1 MNFEK
6 NIKEIEKKIGYTF
19 KDKSLLRQAFTR
31 TSYCNEGGRREMGY
45 QSNEVLE
52 FFGDGILSASIIT
65 IFLRK
70 FSARYSHGIKTNFA
84 EGDFTVIRSKL
95 SDKKNLSSAVLKMG
109 IQEFLLMGTGDAR
122 LGVNTEPSVMED
134 LFESIIGAVYIDSG
148 MDMEKTISVVSGMLD
163 ITEFLAA
170 DGKVSTAASQSFKNQ
185 LQEWCADKKR
195 RLPQPEYKT
204 VAERGPEHKK
214 VYERACYI
222 GDRLVAVGTGKNQ
235 KAADAD
241 AAERALGILKSE
253 AESAEVEKMA
263 KKSAEALAGLRA
275 YAKEKKLLGPEF
287 KDIGESALSTPER
300 REYVI
305 SCTLGGVTESAAAP
319 DKATA
324 RAMAA
329 EKVLIKVKPAVKP
342 EPKSVK
348 ASGTKPVMKH
358 NAKPGG
364 KQAQMKKSLTHPKR
378 KKGARG

>member
-1 MNFEK
+1 MDFEK
-6 NIKEIEKKIGYTF
+6 NIKVIEKKIGYTF

-31 TSYCNEGGRREMGY
+31 TSYCNEGGRRDMGY

-70 FSARYSHGIKTNFA
+70 FSARYSHGIKTNLA

-95 SDKKNLSSAVLKMG
+95 SDKKNLSGAVLKMG
-109 IQEFLLMGTGDAR
+109 LQEFLLMGAGDAR

-134 LFESIIGAVYIDSG
+134 LFESIIGAVYIDS
-148 MDMEKTISVVSGMLD
+148 DMNLEKTISVVSGMLD
-163 ITEFLAA
+163 IADFLSAG
-170 DGKVSTAASQSFKNQ
+170 GKVGTAASQSFKNQ

-204 VAERGPEHKK
+204 VSEKGPEHKK

-222 GDRLVAVGTGKNQ
+222 GERLVSVGTGKNQ

-241 AAERALGILKSE
+241 AAERALGILKAE
-253 AESAEVEKMA
+253 AESAAVELQA
-263 KKSAEALAGLRA
+263 KKSIEALASLRA
-275 YAKEKKLLGPEF
+275 YAKSKKLVGPEF
-287 KDIGESALSTPER
+287 KDIGESAASTPSK
-300 REYVI
+300 REYLI
-305 SCTLGGVTESAAAP
+305 SCTLDGVTETAAAS

-329 EKVLIKVKPAVKP
+329 EKVFCRVSVKANPKSKNTAKPAVK
-342 EPKSVK
+342 
-348 ASGTKPVMKH
+348 
-358 NAKPGG
+358 
-364 KQAQMKKSLTHPKR
+364 QAEKKKSLAHSKR

>member
-6 NIKEIEKKIGYTF
+6 NIKEIEKRIGYTF

-70 FSARYSHGIKTNFA
+70 FSARYSHGIKTNLA

-95 SDKKNLSSAVLKMG
+95 SDKKNLSGAVLKMG
-109 IQEFLLMGTGDAR
+109 IQEYLLMGAGDAR

-134 LFESIIGAVYIDSG
+134 LFESIIGAVYIDTD

-163 ITEFLAA
+163 IAEFLSA
-170 DGKVSTAASQSFKNQ
+170 DGRVGTAASQSFKNQ

-204 VAERGPEHKK
+204 VSEKGPEHKK

-241 AAERALGILKSE
+241 AAERALEILKAE
-253 AESAEVEKMA
+253 AQSAENEVRA

-275 YAKEKKLLGPEF
+275 YAKSKKLVGPEF
-287 KDIGESALSTPER
+287 KDVGESAASTPER

-305 SCTLGGVTESAAAP
+305 SCTLNGVTESAAAP

-324 RAMAA
+324 RALAA
-329 EKVLIKVKPAVKP
+329 ERVLLRVAPPVKPTPKSIKTVAVKP
-342 EPKSVK
+342 GVRK
-348 ASGTKPVMKH
+348 
-358 NAKPGG
+358 NAKATQRPIE
-364 KQAQMKKSLTHPKR
+364 KKKSLARVKG

>member
-1 MNFEK
+1 MDFEK
-6 NIKEIEKKIGYTF
+6 NIMQIEKKIGYVF

-31 TSYCNEGGRREMGY
+31 TSYCNEGGRRDLGY

-70 FSARYSHGIKTNFA
+70 FSTRYTHGIKTNLA

-95 SDKKNLSSAVLKMG
+95 SDKKNLSSAVSKIGLE
-109 IQEFLLMGTGDAR
+109 EFLLMGAGDAR

-148 MDMEKTISVVSGMLD
+148 MDMEKTISVVAGMLD
-163 ITEFLAA
+163 ISAVLSAE
-170 DGKVSTAASQSFKNQ
+170 GKATISANQSFKNQ

-204 VAERGPEHKK
+204 VSEKGPEHKK

-222 GDRLVAVGTGKNQ
+222 GGRLVAVGAGKNQ

-241 AAERALGILKSE
+241 AAERALGILKAE
-253 AESAEVEKMA
+253 AESAENELRA

-275 YAKEKKLLGPEF
+275 YAKQKKLVGPEF
-287 KDIGESALSTPER
+287 KDIGESAASTPQR

-305 SCTLGGVTESAAAP
+305 SCTLEGVTETATAP

-329 EKVLIKVKPAVKP
+329 QRVLGRVRGTARAGAESKPRVK
-342 EPKSVK
+342 
-348 ASGTKPVMKH
+348 
-358 NAKPGG
+358 
-364 KQAQMKKSLTHPKR
+364 KKSSFTQVKR